1 MKLNSKIRND
11 KDFLQLVNN
20 KTMKLNSKIRNDK
33 DNFYLEVI
41 NPVTNKK
48 ELKQLD
54 LVKDT
59 IEIEEQ
65 KRNQRSVYLYVM
77 SVQ

>member
-1 MKLNSKIRND
+1 
-11 KDFLQLVNN
+11 
-20 KTMKLNSKIRNDK
+20 MKLNSKIRNDK

-59 IEIEEQ
+59 IEIEEPLENEIIINIPQ
-65 KRNQRSVYLYVM
+65 NDYYFKFK
-77 SVQ
+77 